1 MHASLTEALR
11 PLIDQRRRDGWRV
24 VCADVEDVY
33 DEYSFG
39 HRTPEAVREWLRAM
53 DKKSRTMSYLLL
65 AGDGSYD
72 PRNYLGF
79 GNIDLVPAKSIDTS
93 VAETASDEWFADF
106 DGNGVS
112 EMAVG
117 RLPART
123 ATEASA
129 MVTKILAYEKGS
141 SGQGATLIS
150 DFNDTFNFLGTSNK
164 IKGFLPQSTT
174 VDMIISGQTPD
185 VRARLLESLNKG
197 PKLVNYAGHGSVDL
211 WRGNIFTSADA
222 LSLTSSGKV
231 SVYLIMTCLNGYYH
245 APNLDSLAESLLKA
259 PGGAAAVWASS
270 GFTVPTEQEELD
282 AVMVRTLYERGGIT
296 LGRAIYTAKM
306 AIGDPDVRRTWIL
319 LGDPT
324 MVYNK

>member
-1 MHASLTEALR
+1 
-11 PLIDQRRRDGWRV
+11 
-24 VCADVEDVY
+24 
-33 DEYSFG
+33 
-39 HRTPEAVREWLRAM
+39 
-53 DKKSRTMSYLLL
+53 MSYLLL

-79 GNIDLVPAKSIDTS
+79 GNLDLVPAKSIDTA
-93 VAETASDEWFADF
+93 VAETASDDWFADF
-106 DGNGVS
+106 DGDGVS

-129 MVTKILAYEKGS
+129 MVTKILGYARGS
-141 SGQGATLIS
+141 GGQGATLIS
-150 DFNDTFNFLGTSNK
+150 DFNDTFDFLGTNNK
-164 IKGFLPQSTT
+164 VKGYLPPSTT
-174 VDMIISGQTPD
+174 VEMIVSGQTPD

-222 LSLTSSGKV
+222 LALTSSGKV

-245 APNLDSLAESLLKA
+245 APNTDSLAEALLKA

-270 GFTVPTEQEELD
+270 GFTVPTDQEKLD
-282 AVMVRTLYERGGIT
+282 EEMVRTLYERRGIT
-296 LGRAIYTAKM
+296 LGRAIYIAKM
-306 AIGDPDVRRTWIL
+306 AIADPDVRRTWIL

-324 MVYNK
+324 WSITESSGRSYE